1 MSGGAEPRQ
10 GFDLMGSRVG
20 RIRGGFRWTDRS
32 IRESKIVAGI
42 SAKDVKQLRDSTGA
56 GMMDCKRALTD
67 ADGNV
72 EKAMELLRERGLA
85 KAGKR
90 AGRETSEGA
99 VVFSIAGGKGALIE
113 LGCETDFVAKTP
125 DYQALANRIAEAV
138 AAAGAVADAEAALA
152 LPMDGA
158 TIDDVIKAAVAKVGE
173 NIQLL
178 RVASVDVAGV
188 TGAYVHG
195 TGKLGVLVAL
205 ETDLGEDTLGAVAR
219 DIAMHVAAHD
229 PTPIA
234 VDRDGVSADT
244 IEKERN
250 FLTKEALDS
259 GKPAN
264 VVEKMVDGRI
274 NKFFAENCLLE
285 QGFVKDPDKSV
296 RDIVAAAG
304 KTAGGEVKVAQFV
317 RFKLGEAAPE

>member
-1 MSGGAEPRQ
+1 
-10 GFDLMGSRVG
+10 
-20 RIRGGFRWTDRS
+20 
-32 IRESKIVAGI
+32 VAGI
-42 SAKDVKQLRDSTGA
+42 SAKDVKGLRDSTGA

-67 ADGNV
+67 AEGSV
-72 EKAMELLRERGLA
+72 EKALELLRERGLA

-125 DYQALANRIAEAV
+125 DYQALANSIASAV
-138 AAAGAVADAEAALA
+138 AAAGSVADADAALA
-152 LPMDGA
+152 IEIEGG

-178 RVASVDVAGV
+178 RVATVDVPGV
-188 TGAYVHG
+188 LGGYVHG

-205 ETDLGEDTLGAVAR
+205 ETGLAEDGAGAVAR

-229 PTPIA
+229 PTPLA
-234 VDRDGVSADT
+234 VDRDGVAADVV
-244 IEKERN
+244 EKERT

-259 GKPAN
+259 GKPEN
-264 VVEKMVDGRI
+264 VVAKMVDGRI
-274 NKFFAENCLLE
+274 NKFFAANCLLE

-296 RDIVAAAG
+296 RDMVAEVAKA
-304 KTAGGEVKVAQFV
+304 AGGEIKVVEFV
-317 RFKLGEAAPE
+317 RFKLGEADSE